1 MIGGFFA
8 VIIVLALI
16 VLTATTAVQLFWPWM
31 IVVAVVCILLGI
43 VVRLI
48 RNATAQHITIAAVIV
63 VTGVIVFIQLPL
75 HIATI
80 FCFLLLADLFY
91 TAGAIAA
98 EGKEAIHGT
107 ARAAGIQIF
116 WLAPLTMTF
125 YSYSFIS
132 PADAVAPA
140 LATIIGAIAAG
151 WIGAD
156 V

>member
-1 MIGGFFA
+1 MIGGFFF
-8 VIIVLALI
+8 VIIALGLI
-16 VLTATTAVQLFWPWM
+16 VLTAVTAVQLFWPWM
-31 IVVAVVCILLGI
+31 IVVAIVCILLGI

-80 FCFLLLADLFY
+80 SCFLLLADLFY
-91 TAGAIAA
+91 TSGAIAA
-98 EGKEAIHGT
+98 EGKDAIRGT

-125 YSYSFIS
+125 YSYSFIG
-132 PADAVAPA
+132 PTDAVAPA
-140 LATIIGAIAAG
+140 LATVIGVIAAG